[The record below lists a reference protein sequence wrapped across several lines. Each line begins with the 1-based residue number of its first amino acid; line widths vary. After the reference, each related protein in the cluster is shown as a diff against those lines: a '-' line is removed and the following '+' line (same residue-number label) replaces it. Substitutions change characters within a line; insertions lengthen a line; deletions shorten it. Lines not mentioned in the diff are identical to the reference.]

1 MRRRKQ
7 IKRVLM
13 PEISLTSLID
23 VALSL
28 LVIFMLTTPM
38 LQTSLDIKLPQGK
51 GSGKNVEPKNM
62 VEIGIDKA
70 GLIYLNGKLV
80 AKKNL
85 KTDLAALLK
94 GGSIVTVRADG
105 QVVYDHVACV
115 LDILNSF
122 SDAKV
127 SLILQREL

>member
-1 MRRRKQ
+1 
-7 IKRVLM
+7 
-13 PEISLTSLID
+13 
-23 VALSL
+23 
-28 LVIFMLTTPM
+28 
-38 LQTSLDIKLPQGK
+38 
-51 GSGKNVEPKNM
+51 M

-85 KTDLAALLK
+85 KTELSSILK
-94 GGSIVTVRADG
+94 GGSIATVRADG
-105 QVVYDHVACV
+105 QVVYDHVAYV

-122 SDAKV
+122 SDTKV

>member
-38 LQTSLDIKLPQGK
+38 LQTSLDIKCPQGK
-51 GSGKNVEPKNM
+51 GSGKTVEPKNM

-94 GGSIVTVRADG
+94 GCSIATVRADG
-105 QVVYDHVACV
+105 QVVYDHVAYV

-122 SDAKV
+122 SDTKV

>member
-7 IKRVLM
+7 IKRVSM

-51 GSGKNVEPKNM
+51 GSGKSVEPKNM

-70 GLIYLNGKLV
+70 GLIYLNGKLI

-85 KTDLAALLK
+85 KTELSSILK
-94 GGSIVTVRADG
+94 GCAIATVRADG
-105 QVVYDHVACV
+105 QVVYDHVAYV
-115 LDILNSF
+115 LDVLNSF
-122 SDAKV
+122 SDTKV

>member
-7 IKRVLM
+7 IKRVSM

-51 GSGKNVEPKNM
+51 GSGKSVEPKNM

-70 GLIYLNGKLV
+70 GLIYLNGKLI

-85 KTDLAALLK
+85 KTELSSILK
-94 GGSIVTVRADG
+94 GSAIATVRADG
-105 QVVYDHVACV
+105 QVVYDHVAYV
-115 LDILNSF
+115 LDVLNSF
-122 SDAKV
+122 SDTKV

>member
-7 IKRVLM
+7 IKRASM
-13 PEISLTSLID
+13 PEITLTSLID

-51 GSGKNVEPKNM
+51 GSGQINEPKNV

-85 KTDLAALLK
+85 KRELESQLK
-94 GGSIVTVRADG
+94 KGSIATVRADG
-105 QVVYDHVACV
+105 QVVYDHVAYV
-115 LDILNSF
+115 LDILNGF
-122 SDAKV
+122 ADTKV

>member
-7 IKRVLM
+7 IKRVSM

-51 GSGKNVEPKNM
+51 GSGKSVEPKNM

-94 GGSIVTVRADG
+94 GGSIATVRADG
-105 QVVYDHVACV
+105 QVVYDHVAYV

-122 SDAKV
+122 SDTKV